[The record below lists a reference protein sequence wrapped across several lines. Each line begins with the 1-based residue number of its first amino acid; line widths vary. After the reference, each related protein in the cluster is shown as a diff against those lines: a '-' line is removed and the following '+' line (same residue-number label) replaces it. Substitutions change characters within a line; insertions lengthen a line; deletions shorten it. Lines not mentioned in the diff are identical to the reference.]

1 MRAYVIRRLF
11 ILIPTLLLISFLVFF
26 LVNLIP
32 GDIIDA
38 MRSKAMDV
46 QIDRAAIEARLGLD
60 KPMIVQYLHWL
71 GIIPGPQGTFS
82 GILQGDFGVSW
93 WQSVPVWKLINP
105 RWPVTLELGILALL
119 IAQLIAL
126 PIGVVSALRQDTWVD
141 FFARSL
147 AIMMIAIPTFWLGSM
162 ILVFPALW
170 WGYMPPIMYVSITE
184 DFIENFKMLVI
195 PSIIMGMSMG
205 GMTMRMMRTMML
217 EVQRQDYI
225 RTAWAKGLRE
235 RVVVMRHALKN
246 ALIPVVTLIGLQTPV
261 VIGGAVVMERIF
273 SLPGMGR
280 LLMDAINGKDQPL
293 VMGIVVLFAVVMV
306 VVNLV
311 VDLTYAWLDP
321 TVQYR

>member
-1 MRAYVIRRLF
+1 MHAYIIRRLL
-11 ILIPTLLLISFLVFF
+11 ILIPTMFLVSIMVFF

-46 QIDRAAIEARLGLD
+46 QLDRAAIEKAMGLD
-60 KPMIVQYLHWL
+60 RPLIVQYITWL
-71 GIIPGPQGTFS
+71 GLYPQPNGSFS
-82 GILQGDFGVSW
+82 GIIQGNFGVSW
-93 WQSVPVWKLINP
+93 WQSIPVAELIAP

-126 PIGVVSALRQDTWVD
+126 PVGVVSALRQDTFVD
-141 FFARSL
+141 YITRSFAIL
-147 AIMMIAIPTFWLGSM
+147 CIAVPSFWLGSM

-170 WGYMPPIMYVSITE
+170 WGYMPPIMYVPIT
-184 DFIENFKMLVI
+184 ENFKENLQILLI
-195 PSIIMGMSMG
+195 PAIVMGMAMA

-235 RVVVMRHALKN
+235 RIVVMRHALKN
-246 ALIPVVTLIGLQTPV
+246 ALIPVVTLIGLQAPV
-261 VIGGAVVMERIF
+261 LIGGAVVIERIF

-293 VMGIVVLFAVVMV
+293 VMGIVILFAVVMV
-306 VVNLV
+306 VMNLL
-311 VDLTYAWLDP
+311 VDLTYAFLDP
-321 TVQYR
+321 TVQYK

>member
-1 MRAYVIRRLF
+1 MRAYIVRRLL
-11 ILIPTLLLISFLVFF
+11 ILIPTLFLITFIVFF

-38 MRSKAMDV
+38 MRSKALDV
-46 QIDRAAIEARLGLD
+46 QLDRAAIEKELGLD
-60 KPMIVQYLHWL
+60 KPKIVQYLAWL
-71 GIIPGPQGTFS
+71 GLYPQPDGQL
-82 GILQGDFGVSW
+82 GGLLQGDFGVSW
-93 WQSVPVWKLINP
+93 WQSLPIGEMIAP

-119 IAQLIAL
+119 VAQLIAL

-141 FFARSL
+141 YITRSL
-147 AIMMIAIPTFWLGSM
+147 AILMIAVPSFWLGSM

-170 WGYMPPIMYVSITE
+170 WGYMPPIMYISITE
-184 DFIENFKMLVI
+184 DFFENIEMLIVPAI
-195 PSIIMGMSMG
+195 VMGMAMG

-235 RVVVMRHALKN
+235 RVVVFRHALKN
-246 ALIPVVTLIGLQTPV
+246 ALIPVVTLIGLQAPVLIGGTV
-261 VIGGAVVMERIF
+261 VIERIF
-273 SLPGMGR
+273 ALPGMGR

-306 VVNLV
+306 VINLV
-311 VDLTYAWLDP
+311 VDMTYAFLDP
-321 TVQYR
+321 TVQYK